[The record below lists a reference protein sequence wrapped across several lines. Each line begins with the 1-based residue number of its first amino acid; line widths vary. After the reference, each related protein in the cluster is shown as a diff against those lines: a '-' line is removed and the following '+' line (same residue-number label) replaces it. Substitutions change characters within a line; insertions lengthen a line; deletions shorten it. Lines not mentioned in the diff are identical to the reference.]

1 MLADEQIADFAAVW
15 EDVREHVLLH
25 GKSVRALVSAAS
37 LSDETALGGPVNRRT
52 ITARVI
58 KGDVAMPAIGS
69 MLTYAG
75 EQYRVD
81 AVEMREM
88 SPLVTITAS
97 R

>member
-15 EDVREHVLLH
+15 EDVREQVRLR
-25 GKSVRALVSAAS
+25 GNSVRALVSAAS
-37 LSDETALGGPVNRRT
+37 LSDETALGGPVTRRT
-52 ITARVI
+52 RTARVI
-58 KGDVAMPAIGS
+58 KGDVAMPSIGS

-81 AVEMREM
+81 AVETCEK